1 MANVG
6 FGVRVKCAGYQCGV
20 GGLSFVDPVLR
31 ARVVTQRGSGAMV
44 KLEWRVR
51 SGSMLAALGCL
62 SASRKGLEFSGI
74 IHYAAW
80 LLAPRRLEK
89 KEK

>member
-1 MANVG
+1 M
-6 FGVRVKCAGYQCGV
+6 
-20 GGLSFVDPVLR
+20 GGLSVVDPVLR
-31 ARVVTQRGSGAMV
+31 ARVVTQVKWSSV

-51 SGSMLAALGCL
+51 SGSTLVVLDCL

-80 LLAPRRLEK
+80 PVAPKRLEK
-89 KEK
+89 